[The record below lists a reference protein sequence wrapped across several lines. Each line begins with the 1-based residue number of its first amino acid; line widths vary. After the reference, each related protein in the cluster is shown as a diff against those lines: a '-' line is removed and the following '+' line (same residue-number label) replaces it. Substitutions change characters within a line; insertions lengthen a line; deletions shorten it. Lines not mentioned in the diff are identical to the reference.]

1 MKNRL
6 NIVVLFFFISIGIA
20 FSQTNISGKVI
31 DSSDIPIIGAN
42 VIEVGTSNG
51 TITDIDGNFNLN
63 VGKDARIRVSY
74 IGYLEQQVNVDS
86 RSTITI
92 VLVEDIQ
99 ALDDLVVIG
108 YGTQSKRFVTGSIS
122 SVNVSEENKNLPNL
136 NVTQAIS
143 SIPGVQFK
151 GDGRPGQS
159 GGLLIRG
166 QNSLSGSTE
175 PLIVLD
181 GVIFSGSLSDIN
193 PQDIEKIDI
202 LKDASSATVYGSRA
216 ANGVILISSKKG
228 LTQKPTIR
236 VNSFYGVSNPSNEV
250 KLLTPERYIERKLDW
265 RQQQGLE
272 ANPSNIAQYLTAS
285 EAENYKNGVTHNNWD
300 VIYQD
305 ASIYSVD
312 VSISARTDYVNYF
325 LSASSSEEKGLI
337 LNDNQKRSTVRT
349 HVDSKLT
356 DWLNVGIDA
365 TFSYRDLSGKEADV
379 AHAYRASPFST
390 YYYPDGEPTQY
401 SVKEEQAGENPIRKT
416 LLTKNKEKYEN
427 LFTNMYIDIDIPFIE
442 GLSYKTNF
450 SPSIING
457 LDYNYERKDL
467 YVDYNNTYASKFN
480 KKRFDLIWEN
490 ILTYSKVINNDNA
503 FDLTFLYERNR
514 SKEEST
520 TARANQLVID
530 GLGYDNLS
538 LGNILTNTSNA
549 WEVEGVSYMGRLNYR
564 LKNRYLF
571 TLTARRDGSSVFSKN
586 NKYATFPS
594 GSIAWIASEESF
606 LNDVDF
612 IDLLKLRMSY
622 GSVGNQAILPYQSLS
637 LSDIRKYVYGD
648 GGSTSIGV
656 VTSVLGNDD
665 LKWETTYSSNIA
677 LDFELFN
684 RRLSGTLEFYDS
696 KTKDLLVRRSIPVM
710 NGYNSVLSN
719 IGEVNNR
726 GVEISLNS
734 ININNDKFTWS
745 SNFSLAYNRN
755 KIVSLY
761 GTDLNQD
768 GKEDSDIGN
777 SWFIGHPI
785 SSFYDYAFDGI
796 YQEGDK
802 IPEGSKPGFVKV
814 KDLNGDGKIDSNDRT
829 VVASGDQPKYS
840 LSLKNTF
847 TYQNFSLSILLNSML
862 DWKAPFNLI
871 NPLAPGRAFNQ
882 IDADWWTEENKS
894 NTRPSLNYSNPLG
907 TNWYLSR
914 NFVRIKDVSLSYSF
928 SDDIVKK
935 LNLSGLSVFGS
946 VKNLHTFTNW
956 LGTDPESA
964 GNYYDNQYPRFF
976 PMPRTFAFGINFEF

>member
-1 MKNRL
+1 M
-6 NIVVLFFFISIGIA
+6 IA
-20 FSQTNISGKVI
+20 ATVETPNIS
-31 DSSDIPIIGAN
+31 
-42 VIEVGTSNG
+42 
-51 TITDIDGNFNLN
+51 
-63 VGKDARIRVSY
+63 
-74 IGYLEQQVNVDS
+74 S
-86 RSTITI
+86 R
-92 VLVEDIQ
+92 
-99 ALDDLVVIG
+99 
-108 YGTQSKRFVTGSIS
+108 
-122 SVNVSEENKNLPNL
+122 
-136 NVTQAIS
+136 
-143 SIPGVQFK
+143 
-151 GDGRPGQS
+151 RP
-159 GGLLIRG
+159 
-166 QNSLSGSTE
+166 
-175 PLIVLD
+175 
-181 GVIFSGSLSDIN
+181 
-193 PQDIEKIDI
+193 
-202 LKDASSATVYGSRA
+202 
-216 ANGVILISSKKG
+216 
-228 LTQKPTIR
+228 
-236 VNSFYGVSNPSNEV
+236 
-250 KLLTPERYIERKLDW
+250 
-265 RQQQGLE
+265 
-272 ANPSNIAQYLTAS
+272 
-285 EAENYKNGVTHNNWD
+285 
-300 VIYQD
+300 
-305 ASIYSVD
+305 
-312 VSISARTDYVNYF
+312 
-325 LSASSSEEKGLI
+325 
-337 LNDNQKRSTVRT
+337 
-349 HVDSKLT
+349 
-356 DWLNVGIDA
+356 
-365 TFSYRDLSGKEADV
+365 
-379 AHAYRASPFST
+379 
-390 YYYPDGEPTQY
+390 
-401 SVKEEQAGENPIRKT
+401 
-416 LLTKNKEKYEN
+416 
-427 LFTNMYIDIDIPFIE
+427 FTN
-442 GLSYKTNF
+442 
-450 SPSIING
+450 
-457 LDYNYERKDL
+457 
-467 YVDYNNTYASKFN
+467 
-480 KKRFDLIWEN
+480 
-490 ILTYSKVINNDNA
+490 
-503 FDLTFLYERNR
+503 TF
-514 SKEEST
+514 
-520 TARANQLVID
+520 
-530 GLGYDNLS
+530 
-538 LGNILTNTSNA
+538 
-549 WEVEGVSYMGRLNYR
+549 
-564 LKNRYLF
+564 
-571 TLTARRDGSSVFSKN
+571 VF
-586 NKYATFPS
+586 
-594 GSIAWIASEESF
+594 ASEESF

-677 LDFELFN
+677 VDFELFN

-734 ININNDKFTWS
+734 ININNDTFTWS

-882 IDADWWTEENKS
+882 IDAGWWTEENKS

-928 SDDIVKK
+928 SDDVVKK